1 MFLALC
7 FVGEHLSHSFCPQE
21 SHWPFGPQRTGSP
34 GEAGWA
40 ISSKRK
46 PIGHLQRLAWLFMAG
61 NPQKMNIAEME
72 GEIDVCPG
80 EHLVPSS
87 PSNSITVG
95 QAWRPWRK
103 GVLSLPCRATCSV
116 PAETLGKKPAG
127 KEGVPAMWCTLCLL
141 HFSWVNILFLMQSPE
156 EIYYLKKQTRYFS
169 QAFYCSQ
176 KMNVPVKA
184 SDEKTCFFL
193 FRELSEYE
201 HVGCG
206 RGP

>member
-1 MFLALC
+1 MYLALC
-7 FVGEHLSHSFCPQE
+7 FVGEHLSPSLCPQE
-21 SHWPFGPQRTGSP
+21 SHWPFGPQRTGSL

-40 ISSKRK
+40 TSSKWK
-46 PIGHLQRLAWLFMAG
+46 PVGHLQRLELLFMAV

-103 GVLSLPCRATCSV
+103 GVLSLPCGATCSV

-127 KEGVPAMWCTLCLL
+127 KEGAPAMWCTLCLL
-141 HFSWVNILFLMQSPE
+141 HFSWVNILFLMQSPK
-156 EIYYLKKQTRYFS
+156 EIYY
-169 QAFYCSQ
+169 
-176 KMNVPVKA
+176 
-184 SDEKTCFFL
+184 
-193 FRELSEYE
+193 
-201 HVGCG
+201 
-206 RGP
+206 